1 MRVGC
6 GLFMLLVAATLGWAA
21 FNWGHNASKATG
33 VASWLTNEK
42 QTSENFAVRY
52 GVGAAIFGV
61 LAIIILA
68 SGGGSSPAQPP
79 APPPPRQV
87 RDEPRPNNAE
97 ARLRNLRDLLDKRL
111 ISEDEYRKRRQAIL
125 DEV

>member
-6 GLFMLLVAATLGWAA
+6 GLFMLLIAAVLGWAA

-61 LAIIILA
+61 LALIVLA
-68 SGGGSSPAQPP
+68 SGSSTPPVQHPVPAEQ
-79 APPPPRQV
+79 AQR
-87 RDEPRPNNAE
+87 RDPGPSNVE

-111 ISEDEYRKRRQAIL
+111 ISEEEYGRRRRAIL

>member
-6 GLFMLLVAATLGWAA
+6 GLFMLLIAATLGWGA

-33 VASWLTNEK
+33 AVSWLTNEK
-42 QTSENFAVRY
+42 QTSENFAMRY

-61 LAIIILA
+61 LALIILA
-68 SGGGSSPAQPP
+68 SGGSSPPPEQPR
-79 APPPPRQV
+79 PPV
-87 RDEPRPNNAE
+87 RSEPRSSGLE

-111 ISEDEYRKRRQAIL
+111 ISEEEYQRRRQAIL
-125 DEV
+125 DDV

>member
-6 GLFMLLVAATLGWAA
+6 GLFMLLIAATLGWAA

-68 SGGGSSPAQPP
+68 SGGSATPP
-79 APPPPRQV
+79 QQSAPPPRQS
-87 RDEPRPNNAE
+87 REEPRSSNAE
-97 ARLRNLRDLLDKRL
+97 ARLRNLRDLLEKRL
-111 ISEDEYRKRRQAIL
+111 ISEEEYRRRRQAIL

>member
-1 MRVGC
+1 
-6 GLFMLLVAATLGWAA
+6 MLLIAATLGWAA

-33 VASWLTNEK
+33 VVSWVTNEK
-42 QTSENFAVRY
+42 QTSENVAVRY

-61 LAIIILA
+61 LALIILA
-68 SGGGSSPAQPP
+68 SGGSSPPPQQQHAQPR
-79 APPPPRQV
+79 PPV
-87 RDEPRPNNAE
+87 RAEPQTGGPE

-111 ISEDEYRKRRQAIL
+111 ITEEEYKRRRQGIL

>member
-6 GLFMLLVAATLGWAA
+6 GLFMLLIAATLGWGA

-61 LAIIILA
+61 LALVVLA
-68 SGGGSSPAQPP
+68 SGSSTPPAQHSGPVQQQ
-79 APPPPRQV
+79 R
-87 RDEPRPNNAE
+87 RDPGPSNAE

-111 ISEDEYRKRRQAIL
+111 ISEEEYSRRRKAIL